1 MNRVVIAGTHSGA
14 GKTTVT
20 AGLLAALWKKGLSVQ
35 PFKVG
40 PDYIDTGYHAVAAGR
55 MSYNLD
61 LWMMPAPNILQLF
74 RHGMDGI
81 DIGVI
86 EGVMGLYDGVG
97 STPEGS
103 TAEIAKLLKAPVILV
118 VDAGGMSTSAAAQ
131 VLGYKSFDRDLR
143 LAGVIVNN
151 VGSEHH
157 YKLVKDAV
165 ESYTDVPA
173 LGFLPRDRS
182 VELPSRHLGLLPA
195 EEMERH
201 AEIIEKTAGLVR
213 EWIDLDQ
220 VTALARSAG
229 PLPQVTPIAFKRG
242 KPVQIA
248 VARDESFSFY
258 YRSTLELLASQGAEL
273 RYFSPMKDGRLPE
286 NIDGLYLGGGFP
298 EVFAGELAA
307 NRDLLNDI
315 NNKLKEGLYCY
326 AECGGFMYLTES
338 ITSKNGEKH
347 TMACFFDG
355 HTVMTNRL
363 QRFGYVDIEFT
374 GDNVLGKA
382 GQKARGHEFHHSLV
396 EGITCPTTYLVKS
409 ALSGGQWHC
418 GYRRAN
424 TLAAYAHIDFWGYP
438 GLARHFLDRCL
449 GVDG

>member
-1 MNRVVIAGTHSGA
+1 MKRIVIAGTHSGS
-14 GKTTVT
+14 GKTTIT
-20 AGLLAALWKKGLSVQ
+20 AGLLAALRKKGLKVQ

-61 LWMMPAPNILQLF
+61 FWMMPQPNIVQLF
-74 RHGMDGI
+74 KHGMEGMDF
-81 DIGVI
+81 GVI

-103 TAEIAKLLKAPVILV
+103 TAEIAKLLNAPVLLII
-118 VDAGGMSTSAAAQ
+118 DAGGMSTSAAAQ
-131 VLGYKSFDRDLR
+131 VLGYKSFDRNLR
-143 LAGVIVNN
+143 LAGVIINN

-157 YKLVKDAV
+157 YKLVKEAI
-165 ESYTDVPA
+165 EAYTGVPA
-173 LGFLPRDRS
+173 LGFLPRDRE
-182 VELPSRHLGLLPA
+182 VTLPSRHLGLLPA

-201 AEIIEKTAGLVR
+201 AEIIDKAAALVQ

-220 VTALARSAG
+220 VIALGGSAG
-229 PLPQVTPIAFKRG
+229 PLPPVSPLAFESGR
-242 KPVQIA
+242 PVQIA

-258 YRSTLELLASQGAEL
+258 YRSTLEVLAALGAEL
-273 RYFSPMKDGRLPE
+273 RYFSPMKDSSLPE

-298 EVFAGELAA
+298 EVFAGKLSG
-307 NRDLLNDI
+307 NRSLLEDI
-315 NNKLKEGLYCY
+315 NRKLGAGLHCY

-338 ITSKNGEKH
+338 ITGKNGETH
-347 TMACFFDG
+347 PMAGFFDG
-355 HTVMTNRL
+355 NTIMTDRL

-374 GDNVLGKA
+374 ADNVLGKA
-382 GQKARGHEFHHSLV
+382 GQRARGHEFHHSLV
-396 EGITCPTTYLVKS
+396 EGITCPATYLIKS
-409 ALSGGQWHC
+409 AFSGSQWHC

-438 GLARHFLDRCL
+438 GLARHFLDTCR
-449 GVDG
+449 G

>member
-1 MNRVVIAGTHSGA
+1 MKRIVIAGTHSGS
-14 GKTTVT
+14 GKTTIT
-20 AGLLAALWKKGLSVQ
+20 AGLLAALRKKGLIVQ

-61 LWMMPAPNILQLF
+61 FWMMPQPNIIQLF
-74 RHGMDGI
+74 IHGMKDI
-81 DIGVI
+81 DFGVI

-103 TAEIAKLLKAPVILV
+103 TAEIAKLLNAPVLLV

-131 VLGYKSFDRDLR
+131 VLGYKTFDRDLR

-157 YKLVKDAV
+157 YKLVKEAI
-165 ESYTDVPA
+165 EAYTGVPA

-182 VELPSRHLGLLPA
+182 VTLPSRHLGLLPA

-201 AEIIEKTAGLVR
+201 AEIIDKAAALVQ

-220 VTALARSAG
+220 IIALGGSAG
-229 PLPQVTPIAFKRG
+229 PLPSVSPLAFEGGR
-242 KPVQIA
+242 PVKIA

-258 YRSTLELLASQGAEL
+258 YRSTLEVLAALGAEL
-273 RYFSPMKDGRLPE
+273 RYFSPIKDSRLPE

-298 EVFAGELAA
+298 EVFAGKLSA
-307 NRDLLNDI
+307 NRSLLEDI
-315 NNKLKEGLYCY
+315 NRKLGAGLHCY

-338 ITSKNGEKH
+338 ITGKNGEMH
-347 TMACFFDG
+347 PMAGFFDG
-355 HTVMTNRL
+355 HTIMTDRL

-374 GDNVLGKA
+374 ADNVLGKA
-382 GQKARGHEFHHSLV
+382 GQSARGHEFHHSLV
-396 EGITCPTTYLVKS
+396 EGITSPATYLIKS
-409 ALSGGQWHC
+409 ALSGSQWHC

-438 GLARHFLDRCL
+438 DLARHFLDTCR
-449 GVDG
+449 G

>member
-1 MNRVVIAGTHSGA
+1 MNRILIAGTHSGA
-14 GKTTVT
+14 GKTTIT
-20 AGLLAALWKKGLSVQ
+20 AGLLAALRKKGLKVQ
-35 PFKVG
+35 PYKVG

-61 LWMMPAPNILQLF
+61 FWMMPQPNIIQLF
-74 RHGMDGI
+74 KHGMEGI
-81 DIGVI
+81 DFGVI

-103 TAEIAKLLKAPVILV
+103 TAEIAKLLNAPVLLV

-131 VLGYKSFDRDLR
+131 VLGYKTFDRDIR
-143 LAGVIVNN
+143 LAGVIINN

-157 YKLVKDAV
+157 YKLVKEAIQ
-165 ESYTDVPA
+165 SYTGVPV
-173 LGFLPRDRS
+173 LGFLPKDKS

-201 AEIIEKTAGLVR
+201 AEIIDKAAALVQ

-220 VTALARSAG
+220 VIALGGSAG
-229 PLPQVTPIAFKRG
+229 PLPPVSPLAFERGRPVT
-242 KPVQIA
+242 IA

-258 YRSTLELLASQGAEL
+258 YRSTLEILTALGAEL
-273 RYFSPMKDGRLPE
+273 CYFSPMKDVSLPE

-298 EVFAGELAA
+298 EVFAGKLSA
-307 NRDLLNDI
+307 NRSLLEDI
-315 NNKLKEGLYCY
+315 NRKLGAGLHCY

-338 ITSKNGEKH
+338 ITGKNGEMNP
-347 TMACFFDG
+347 MAGFFDG
-355 HTVMTNRL
+355 HTIMTDRL

-374 GDNVLGKA
+374 ADNVLGKA
-382 GQKARGHEFHHSLV
+382 GQSARGHEFHHSLV
-396 EGITCPTTYLVKS
+396 EGVTCPTTYLIKS
-409 ALSGGQWHC
+409 AFSGLHWPC
-418 GYRRAN
+418 GYLRSN

-438 GLARHFLDRCL
+438 DLARHFLDTCL
-449 GVDG
+449 V

>member
-1 MNRVVIAGTHSGA
+1 MKRIVIAGTHSGS
-14 GKTTVT
+14 GKTTIT
-20 AGLLAALWKKGLSVQ
+20 AGLLAALRKKGLKVQ

-61 LWMMPAPNILQLF
+61 FWMMPQPNIIQLF
-74 RHGMDGI
+74 IHGMEGMDF
-81 DIGVI
+81 GVI

-103 TAEIAKLLKAPVILV
+103 TAEIAKLLNAPVLLI

-131 VLGYKSFDRDLR
+131 VLGYKSFDKDLR

-157 YKLVKDAV
+157 YKLVKQAI
-165 ESYTDVPA
+165 ETYTGVPA
-173 LGFLPRDRS
+173 LGFLPRDRE
-182 VELPSRHLGLLPA
+182 VTLPSRHLGLLPA

-201 AEIIEKTAGLVR
+201 AEIIEKAAGLVR

-220 VTALARSAG
+220 VIALGGSAG
-229 PLPQVTPIAFKRG
+229 PLPSASPLAFESG
-242 KPVQIA
+242 APVQIA

-258 YRSTLELLASQGAEL
+258 YRSTLEVLAALGAEL
-273 RYFSPMKDGRLPE
+273 RYFSPMKDSSLPD

-298 EVFAGELAA
+298 EVFAGKLSA
-307 NRDLLNDI
+307 NRSLLEDI
-315 NNKLKEGLYCY
+315 NRKLGAGLHCY

-338 ITSKNGEKH
+338 IAGKNGEMH
-347 TMACFFDG
+347 PMAGFFDG
-355 HTVMTNRL
+355 HTIMTDRL

-374 GDNVLGKA
+374 ADNVLGKA
-382 GQKARGHEFHHSLV
+382 GQSARGHEFHHSLV
-396 EGITCPTTYLVKS
+396 EGITCPTTYLIKS
-409 ALSGGQWHC
+409 ALSGSQWHC

-438 GLARHFLDRCL
+438 DLARHFLDMCR
-449 GVDG
+449 G

>member
-1 MNRVVIAGTHSGA
+1 MNRLLIAGTYSGA

-61 LWMMPAPNILQLF
+61 LWMMPAQNILQLF
-74 RHGMDGI
+74 RHGMDGM
-81 DIGVI
+81 DIGII

-103 TAEIAKLLKAPVILV
+103 TAEIAKMLKAPVILV

-131 VLGYKSFDRDLR
+131 VLGYKTFDRDLS

-157 YKLVKDAV
+157 YRLVRDAIQ
-165 ESYTDVPA
+165 SYTGVPV

-182 VELPSRHLGLLPA
+182 VALPSRHLGLLPA

-220 VTALARSAG
+220 VIALGGSSG
-229 PLPQVTPIAFKRG
+229 PLPPVTPFAFKRG
-242 KPVQIA
+242 KPVQIG

-258 YRSTLELLASQGAEL
+258 YRSTLELLSSQGAEL
-273 RYFSPMKDGRLPE
+273 CYFSPMKDGRLPE

-298 EVFAGELAA
+298 EVFAGELAS
-307 NRDLLNDI
+307 NRDLLEDI
-315 NNKLKEGLYCY
+315 NRKLKEGLHCY
-326 AECGGFMYLTES
+326 AECGGFMYLTGS
-338 ITSKNGEKH
+338 ITAKDGEKH
-347 TMACFFDG
+347 PMAGFFDG
-355 HTVMTNRL
+355 HTFMTDRL

-374 GDNVLGKA
+374 GENVLGKA

-396 EGITCPTTYLVKS
+396 EGITYPATYLIKS
-409 ALSGGQWHC
+409 AFSGGRWHC

-438 GLARHFLDRCL
+438 DLASYFLDLCRS
-449 GVDG
+449 

>member
-55 MSYNLD
+55 TSYNLD

-74 RHGMDGI
+74 SHGMDGI

-103 TAEIAKLLKAPVILV
+103 TAEIARMLKAPVILV
-118 VDAGGMSTSAAAQ
+118 IDAGGMSTSAAAQ

-151 VGSEHH
+151 VGNEHH
-157 YKLVKDAV
+157 YRLVKDAIQ
-165 ESYTDVPA
+165 SYTGVPA
-173 LGFLPRDRS
+173 LGFLPRDAS
-182 VELPSRHLGLLPA
+182 ISLPSRHLGLLPA

-201 AEIIEKTAGLVR
+201 AEVIDRAARLVQK
-213 EWIDLDQ
+213 WIDLDQ
-220 VTALARSAG
+220 VIALGGSAG
-229 PLPQVTPIAFKRG
+229 PLPPASPFTLKKGTP
-242 KPVQIA
+242 VSIA
-248 VARDESFSFY
+248 VARDDSFSFY
-258 YRSTLELLASQGAEL
+258 YRSTLEILTAMGAEL
-273 RYFSPMKDGRLPE
+273 CYFSPMKDGSLPE

-298 EVFAGELAA
+298 EVFAESLAA
-307 NRDLLNDI
+307 NRGLLEDI
-315 NNKLKEGLYCY
+315 TRRLKGGLHCY
-326 AECGGFMYLTES
+326 AECGGFMYLTQS
-338 ITSKNGEKH
+338 ITAKNGEKH
-347 TMACFFDG
+347 TMAGFFDG
-355 HTVMTNRL
+355 HTLMTDRL

-374 GDNVLGKA
+374 GENELGKT

-396 EGITCPTTYLVKS
+396 EGITCPATYLVKS
-409 ALSGGQWHC
+409 ALSGNQWRC

-438 GLARHFLDRCL
+438 ELARYFLNRCL
-449 GVDG
+449 GTAV

>member
-1 MNRVVIAGTHSGA
+1 MKRIVIAGTHSGA
-14 GKTTVT
+14 GKTTIT
-20 AGLLAALWKKGLSVQ
+20 AGLLAALRKKGLKVQ

-61 LWMMPAPNILQLF
+61 FWMMPAANILQLF
-74 RHGMDGI
+74 RHGMEGM

-103 TAEIAKLLKAPVILV
+103 TAEIAKLLNAPVLLV

-131 VLGYKSFDRDLR
+131 VLGYKSFDKDLC

-151 VGSEHH
+151 VGNEHH
-157 YKLVKDAV
+157 YKLVKEAIQA
-165 ESYTDVPA
+165 YTGVPA
-173 LGFLPRDRS
+173 LGFLPHDREVS
-182 VELPSRHLGLLPA
+182 LPSRHLGLLPA

-201 AEIIEKTAGLVR
+201 TEIIDKAAVLVQ

-220 VTALARSAG
+220 VIALGGSAG
-229 PLPQVTPIAFKRG
+229 PLPSVSPLAIESGR
-242 KPVQIA
+242 PVQIA

-258 YRSTLELLASQGAEL
+258 YRSTLEVLAALGAEL
-273 RYFSPMKDGRLPE
+273 RYFSPMKDSRLPE

-298 EVFAGELAA
+298 EVFAGELSA
-307 NRDLLNDI
+307 NRSLLEDI
-315 NNKLKEGLYCY
+315 NRKLGAGLHCY

-338 ITSKNGEKH
+338 ITGKNGKMH
-347 TMACFFDG
+347 PMAGFFDG
-355 HTVMTNRL
+355 HIMMTDRL

-374 GDNVLGKA
+374 ADNVLGNA
-382 GQKARGHEFHHSLV
+382 GQRARGHEFHHSLV
-396 EGITCPTTYLVKS
+396 EGITCPATYLVKS
-409 ALSGGQWHC
+409 ALSGSQWQC
-418 GYRRAN
+418 GYRRVN

-438 GLARHFLDRCL
+438 DLARHFLDMCR
-449 GVDG
+449 G

>member
-1 MNRVVIAGTHSGA
+1 MKRIVIAGTHSGS
-14 GKTTVT
+14 GKTTIT
-20 AGLLAALWKKGLSVQ
+20 AGLLAALRKKGLKVQ

-55 MSYNLD
+55 ISYNLD
-61 LWMMPAPNILQLF
+61 FWTMPQPNIIQLF
-74 RHGMDGI
+74 IHGMEGI
-81 DIGVI
+81 DFGVI

-103 TAEIAKLLKAPVILV
+103 TAEIAKLLNAPVLLV

-131 VLGYKSFDRDLR
+131 VLGYKSFDQDLR

-157 YKLVKDAV
+157 YKLVKEAIV
-165 ESYTDVPA
+165 AYTGVPV
-173 LGFLPRDRS
+173 LGFLPKNKL

-195 EEMERH
+195 EEMEQH
-201 AEIIEKTAGLVR
+201 AEIIDKTARLVQ

-220 VTALARSAG
+220 IIALGGSAG
-229 PLPQVTPIAFKRG
+229 PLPSVSPLAFESG
-242 KPVQIA
+242 APVQIA

-258 YRSTLELLASQGAEL
+258 YRSTLEVLVALGAEL
-273 RYFSPMKDGRLPE
+273 RYFSPMKDSRLPE

-298 EVFAGELAA
+298 EVFAGKLSA
-307 NRDLLNDI
+307 NRSLLEDI
-315 NNKLKEGLYCY
+315 NCKLGAGLHCY

-338 ITSKNGEKH
+338 ITGKNGEMH
-347 TMACFFDG
+347 PMAGFFDG
-355 HTVMTNRL
+355 HTIMTDRL

-374 GDNVLGKA
+374 ADNVLGKA
-382 GQKARGHEFHHSLV
+382 GQSARGHEFHHSLV
-396 EGITCPTTYLVKS
+396 EGITCPATYLIKS
-409 ALSGGQWHC
+409 AFSGSQWHC

-438 GLARHFLDRCL
+438 GLARHFLDTCR
-449 GVDG
+449 G

>member
-1 MNRVVIAGTHSGA
+1 MKRIVIAGTHSGS
-14 GKTTVT
+14 GKTTIT
-20 AGLLAALWKKGLSVQ
+20 AGLLAALRKKGLKVQ

-61 LWMMPAPNILQLF
+61 FWMMPAENILQLF
-74 RHGMDGI
+74 GHGMEGM

-86 EGVMGLYDGVG
+86 EGVMGLYDGIG

-103 TAEIAKLLKAPVILV
+103 TAEIAKLLNAPVLLV

-157 YKLVKDAV
+157 YKLVKEAI
-165 ESYTDVPA
+165 ETYTGVPA
-173 LGFLPRDRS
+173 LGFLPRNRE
-182 VELPSRHLGLLPA
+182 VTLPSRHLGLLPA

-201 AEIIEKTAGLVR
+201 AEIINKAAGLVQ
-213 EWIDLDQ
+213 EWIDLDR
-220 VTALARSAG
+220 VIALGRTAG
-229 PLPQVTPIAFKRG
+229 PLPSVSPLIFNSGR
-242 KPVQIA
+242 PVHIA

-258 YRSTLELLASQGAEL
+258 YRSTLEVLAALGAEL
-273 RYFSPMKDGRLPE
+273 RYFSPMKDGCLPDK
-286 NIDGLYLGGGFP
+286 IDGLYLGGGFP
-298 EVFAGELAA
+298 EVFAGKLAA
-307 NRDLLNDI
+307 NRSLLEDI
-315 NNKLKEGLYCY
+315 NRKLGSGLHCY

-338 ITSKNGEKH
+338 IKEKNGEIH
-347 TMACFFDG
+347 SMAGFFDG
-355 HTVMTNRL
+355 HTMMTDRL

-374 GDNVLGKA
+374 ADNVLGKA
-382 GQKARGHEFHHSLV
+382 GHRARGHEFHHSLV
-396 EGITCPTTYLVKS
+396 EGITCPATYLIKS
-409 ALSGGQWHC
+409 AFSGGQWQC

-438 GLARHFLDRCL
+438 DLARHFLDKCR
-449 GVDG
+449 G

>member
-74 RHGMDGI
+74 SHGMDGI

-103 TAEIAKLLKAPVILV
+103 TAEIAKLLNAPVILV

-131 VLGYKSFDRDLR
+131 VLGYKTFDRDLR

-157 YKLVKDAV
+157 YKLVRDAV
-165 ESYTDVPA
+165 ESYTGIPV

-195 EEMERH
+195 QEMERH

-229 PLPQVTPIAFKRG
+229 PLPPVSPYAFERG
-242 KPVQIA
+242 RPVQIA

-273 RYFSPMKDGRLPE
+273 RYFSPMKDGCLPE

-298 EVFAGELAA
+298 EVFAGDLSA
-307 NRDLLNDI
+307 NRYLLEDI
-315 NNKLKEGLYCY
+315 NRKLEEGLYCY

-338 ITSKNGEKH
+338 ITGKNGKKYP
-347 TMACFFDG
+347 MAGFFNG
-355 HTVMTNRL
+355 HTVMTDRL

-374 GDNVLGKA
+374 GENVLGKA

-396 EGITCPTTYLVKS
+396 EGITYPATYLIKS
-409 ALSGGQWHC
+409 AFSGGHWHC

-438 GLARHFLDRCL
+438 ELARHFLDLCR
-449 GVDG
+449 GSVI

>member
-1 MNRVVIAGTHSGA
+1 MKRIVIAGTHSGS
-14 GKTTVT
+14 GKTTIT
-20 AGLLAALWKKGLSVQ
+20 AGLLAALRKKGLKVQ

-55 MSYNLD
+55 ISYNLD
-61 LWMMPAPNILQLF
+61 FWMMPQPNIIQLF
-74 RHGMDGI
+74 IHGMEGI
-81 DIGVI
+81 DFGVI

-103 TAEIAKLLKAPVILV
+103 TAEIAKLLNAPVLLV

-131 VLGYKSFDRDLR
+131 VLGYKSFDQDLR

-157 YKLVKDAV
+157 YKLVKEAIV
-165 ESYTDVPA
+165 AYTGVPV
-173 LGFLPRDRS
+173 LGFLPKNKL

-195 EEMERH
+195 EEMEQH
-201 AEIIEKTAGLVR
+201 AEIIDKTARLVQ

-220 VTALARSAG
+220 IIALGGSAG
-229 PLPQVTPIAFKRG
+229 PLPSVSPLAFESG
-242 KPVQIA
+242 APVQIA

-258 YRSTLELLASQGAEL
+258 YRSTLEVLVALGAEL
-273 RYFSPMKDGRLPE
+273 RYFSPMKDSRLPE

-298 EVFAGELAA
+298 EVFAGKLSA
-307 NRDLLNDI
+307 NRSLLEDI
-315 NNKLKEGLYCY
+315 NCKLGAGLHCY

-338 ITSKNGEKH
+338 ITGKNGEMH
-347 TMACFFDG
+347 PMAGFFDG
-355 HTVMTNRL
+355 HTIMTDRL

-374 GDNVLGKA
+374 ADNVLGKA
-382 GQKARGHEFHHSLV
+382 GQSARGHEFHHSLV
-396 EGITCPTTYLVKS
+396 EGITCPATYLIKS
-409 ALSGGQWHC
+409 AFSGSQWHC

-438 GLARHFLDRCL
+438 GLARHFLDTCR
-449 GVDG
+449 G

>member
-1 MNRVVIAGTHSGA
+1 MNRLVIAGTHSGS

-20 AGLLAALWKKGLSVQ
+20 AGLLAALRKKGLKVQ

-61 LWMMPAPNILQLF
+61 FWMMPSLNIRQLF
-74 RHGMDGI
+74 AHGMEGMDFGI
-81 DIGVI
+81 I

-103 TAEIAKLLKAPVILV
+103 TAAIARLLKAPVILII
-118 VDAGGMSTSAAAQ
+118 DAAGMSTSAAAQ

-157 YKLVKDAV
+157 YKLVKEAIQA
-165 ESYTDVPA
+165 YTGVPA
-173 LGFLPRDRS
+173 LGFLPRDKS
-182 VELPSRHLGLLPA
+182 VALPSRHLGLLPA

-201 AEIIEKTAGLVR
+201 AEIIDRSAGLVQ

-220 VTALARSAG
+220 IINLGSTAE
-229 PLPQVTPIAFKRG
+229 PLPPVSPLTFERG
-242 KPVQIA
+242 KPVKIA
-248 VARDESFSFY
+248 VARDQSFSFY
-258 YRSTLELLASQGAEL
+258 YRGTLEILETQGAEFQL
-273 RYFSPMKDGRLPE
+273 FSPLLDNRLPE

-298 EVFAGELAA
+298 EIFAGKLAA
-307 NRDLLNDI
+307 NRGLLEDI
-315 NNKLKEGLYCY
+315 GRRLKEGLPCY
-326 AECGGFMYLTES
+326 AECGGFMYLTEY
-338 ITSKNGEKH
+338 ITVKNGEKH
-347 TMACFFDG
+347 SMVGFFDG
-355 HTVMTNRL
+355 HTIMTDRL
-363 QRFGYVDIEFT
+363 QRFGYVEIEFT
-374 GDNVLGKA
+374 GENVLGKV

-396 EGITCPTTYLVKS
+396 EGITYPTTYLIKS
-409 ALSGGQWHC
+409 AFSGSHWNC

-424 TLAAYAHIDFWGYP
+424 TLAAYTHIDFWGYP
-438 GLARHFLDRCL
+438 DLARHFLDRCR
-449 GVDG
+449 GAAC

>member
-1 MNRVVIAGTHSGA
+1 MNRVVIAGTHSGS

-103 TAEIAKLLKAPVILV
+103 TAEIARMLKAPVILV

-157 YKLVKDAV
+157 YRLVKDAIQ
-165 ESYTDVPA
+165 SYTGVQA
-173 LGFLPRDRS
+173 LGFLPRDAS
-182 VELPSRHLGLLPA
+182 ISLPSRHLGLLPA

-201 AEIIEKTAGLVR
+201 VEIIDRTARLVQ

-220 VTALARSAG
+220 VIALGGSAG
-229 PLPQVTPIAFKRG
+229 PLPPAGPFTLKKGAPAS
-242 KPVQIA
+242 IA

-258 YRSTLELLASQGAEL
+258 YRSTLEILTALGAEL
-273 RYFSPMKDGRLPE
+273 RYFSPMKDGSLPE

-298 EVFAGELAA
+298 EVFAEGLAA
-307 NRDLLNDI
+307 NRGLLEDI
-315 NNKLKEGLYCY
+315 TRRLKEGLLCY
-326 AECGGFMYLTES
+326 AECGGFMYLTQS
-338 ITSKNGEKH
+338 ITAMNGEKH
-347 TMACFFDG
+347 TMAGFFDG
-355 HTVMTNRL
+355 HTVMTGRL

-374 GDNVLGKA
+374 GENVLGKA

-396 EGITCPTTYLVKS
+396 EGITRPATYLVKS
-409 ALSGGQWHC
+409 ALSGEQWRC

-438 GLARHFLDRCL
+438 GLARHFLDSCL
-449 GVDG
+449 GAAG

>member
-1 MNRVVIAGTHSGA
+1 MNRLVIAGTHSGS

-20 AGLLAALWKKGLSVQ
+20 AGLLAALRKKGLKVQ

-61 LWMMPAPNILQLF
+61 FWMMPSPNIMQLF
-74 RHGMDGI
+74 AHGMEGMDF
-81 DIGVI
+81 GVI

-103 TAEIAKLLKAPVILV
+103 TAAIAKLLKVPVILII
-118 VDAGGMSTSAAAQ
+118 DAAGMSTSAAAQ
-131 VLGYKSFDRDLR
+131 VLGYKSFDQDLR

-151 VGSEHH
+151 VGGEHH
-157 YKLVKDAV
+157 YKLVKEAIQA
-165 ESYTDVPA
+165 YTGVPA
-173 LGFLPRDRS
+173 LGFLPRDKS
-182 VELPSRHLGLLPA
+182 VALPSRHLGLLPA

-201 AEIIEKTAGLVR
+201 AEIIDKAAGLVQ

-220 VTALARSAG
+220 VINLSGTAE
-229 PLPQVTPIAFKRG
+229 PLPPVSPLAFEIGR
-242 KPVQIA
+242 PVRIA

-258 YRSTLELLASQGAEL
+258 YRGTLELLAGQGAEL
-273 RYFSPMKDGRLPE
+273 CYFSPMKDDRLPE

-298 EVFAGELAA
+298 EVFAGDLAA
-307 NRDLLNDI
+307 NRGLLEDI
-315 NNKLKEGLYCY
+315 GRRLKEGLHCY
-326 AECGGFMYLTES
+326 AECGGFMYLTEG
-338 ITSKNGEKH
+338 ITAKNGEKH
-347 TMACFFDG
+347 TMAGFFDG
-355 HTVMTNRL
+355 RTIMTDRL

-374 GDNVLGKA
+374 GENVLGKA
-382 GQKARGHEFHHSLV
+382 GQKARGHEFHHSII
-396 EGITCPTTYLVKS
+396 EGITCPATYLVKS
-409 ALSGGQWHC
+409 AFSGRRWHC

-438 GLARHFLDRCL
+438 DLARHFLDLCR
-449 GVDG
+449 GAAN

>member
-1 MNRVVIAGTHSGA
+1 MNRVLIAGTHSGA
-14 GKTTVT
+14 GKTTIT
-20 AGLLAALWKKGLSVQ
+20 AGLLAALRKKGLKVQ

-61 LWMMPAPNILQLF
+61 NWMMPQPNIIQLF
-74 RHGMDGI
+74 KHGMAGMDF
-81 DIGVI
+81 GVI

-103 TAEIAKLLKAPVILV
+103 TAEIAKLLNTPVLLII
-118 VDAGGMSTSAAAQ
+118 DAGGMSASAAAM
-131 VLGYKSFDRDLR
+131 VSGYKSFDRDLR
-143 LAGVIVNN
+143 LGGVVVNN

-157 YKLVKDAV
+157 YKLVKEAV
-165 ESYTDVPA
+165 QAYTGIPV
-173 LGFLPRDRS
+173 LGFLPKDKS

-201 AEIIEKTAGLVR
+201 AEIINKTARLVQ

-220 VTALARSAG
+220 VIALGESAG
-229 PLPQVTPIAFKRG
+229 PLPSVSPLAFKSGR
-242 KPVQIA
+242 PVQIA

-258 YRSTLELLASQGAEL
+258 YRSTLEILTALGAEL
-273 RYFSPMKDGRLPE
+273 CYFSPMKDGHLPD

-298 EVFAGELAA
+298 EVFAGKLAA
-307 NRDLLNDI
+307 NRSLLEDI
-315 NNKLKEGLYCY
+315 TGKLKKGLFCY

-338 ITSKNGEKH
+338 ITGKSGETH
-347 TMACFFDG
+347 PMAGFFDG
-355 HTVMTNRL
+355 HTIMTDRL

-374 GDNVLGKA
+374 ADNVLGKA
-382 GQKARGHEFHHSLV
+382 GRRARGHEFHHSLV
-396 EGITCPTTYLVKS
+396 EGITCPATYLIKS
-409 ALSGGQWHC
+409 ALSGSQWHC

-438 GLARHFLDRCL
+438 DLARYFLDMCR
-449 GVDG
+449 G

>member
-1 MNRVVIAGTHSGA
+1 MDRLVIAGTHSGA

-20 AGLLAALWKKGLSVQ
+20 AGLLAALWKRGLSVQ

-61 LWMMPAPNILQLF
+61 LWMMPATNILQLF
-74 RHGMDGI
+74 RHGMDGM
-81 DIGVI
+81 DIGII

-103 TAEIAKLLKAPVILV
+103 TAEIAKLLQAPVVLV
-118 VDAGGMSTSAAAQ
+118 VNAGGMSASAAAQ
-131 VLGYKSFDRDLR
+131 VLGYKTFDRSLR

-151 VGSEHH
+151 VGSERH
-157 YKLVKDAV
+157 YKLVKEAV
-165 ESYTDVPA
+165 ESYTGIPA

-201 AEIIEKTAGLVR
+201 AEIIEKAAGLAR
-213 EWIDLDQ
+213 EWIDLDR
-220 VTALARSAG
+220 VIALGRSAG
-229 PLPQVTPIAFKRG
+229 PLPPASPFTFERG
-242 KPVQIA
+242 GPVRIA

-258 YRSTLELLASQGAEL
+258 YRGTLELLAAMGAEL
-273 RYFSPMKDGRLPE
+273 CCFSPMKDAGLPE
-286 NIDGLYLGGGFP
+286 SIDGLYLGGGFP
-298 EVFAGELAA
+298 EMFAGDLAA
-307 NRDLLNDI
+307 NRSLLDDI
-315 NNKLKEGLYCY
+315 NRKLKDGLYCY

-338 ITSKNGEKH
+338 ITTKNGEKNP
-347 TMACFFDG
+347 MAGFFDG
-355 HTVMTNRL
+355 HTVMTDRL

-382 GQKARGHEFHHSLV
+382 GQIARGHEFHHSLV
-396 EGITCPTTYLVKS
+396 EGITYPPTYLVKS
-409 ALSGGQWHC
+409 TLSGGQWRC

-438 GLARHFLDRCL
+438 ELARHFLDLCR
-449 GVDG
+449 G

>member
-1 MNRVVIAGTHSGA
+1 MNRIVIAGTHSGA
-14 GKTTVT
+14 GKTTIT
-20 AGLLAALWKKGLSVQ
+20 AGLLAALRKKGLKVQ

-61 LWMMPAPNILQLF
+61 FWMMPQPNIIQLF
-74 RHGMDGI
+74 KHGMEGMDF
-81 DIGVI
+81 GVI
-86 EGVMGLYDGVG
+86 EGVMGLYDGIG

-103 TAEIAKLLKAPVILV
+103 TAEIAKLLDAPVLLI

-131 VLGYKSFDRDLR
+131 VLGYKSFDHDLR

-157 YKLVKDAV
+157 YRLVKEAV
-165 ESYTDVPA
+165 QSYTGVPV
-173 LGFLPRDRS
+173 LGFLPKNKS

-201 AEIIEKTAGLVR
+201 VEIIEKAAVLVQ

-220 VTALARSAG
+220 VITLGGSAG
-229 PLPQVTPIAFKRG
+229 SLPSVSPLTFASGR
-242 KPVQIA
+242 PVQIA

-258 YRSTLELLASQGAEL
+258 YRSTLEILTALGAEL
-273 RYFSPMKDGRLPE
+273 CYFSPMKDGNLPE

-298 EVFAGELAA
+298 EVFAGKLAA
-307 NRDLLNDI
+307 NRSLLEDI
-315 NNKLKEGLYCY
+315 NRKLGAGLHCY
-326 AECGGFMYLTES
+326 AECGGFMYLTDS
-338 ITSKNGEKH
+338 ITGKNGEMH
-347 TMACFFDG
+347 PMAGFFDG
-355 HTVMTNRL
+355 HTIMTDRL

-374 GDNVLGKA
+374 ADNVLGKA
-382 GQKARGHEFHHSLV
+382 GQRARGHEFHHSLV
-396 EGITCPTTYLVKS
+396 EGITYPTTYLIKS
-409 ALSGGQWHC
+409 AFSGQRWNC

-438 GLARHFLDRCL
+438 DLARHFLGLCR
-449 GVDG
+449 G

>member
-1 MNRVVIAGTHSGA
+1 MNRLVIAGTHSGA
-14 GKTTVT
+14 GKTTVA
-20 AGLLAALWKKGLSVQ
+20 AGLLAALRKKGLRVQ

-61 LWMMPAPNILQLF
+61 FWMMPPQHILQLF
-74 RHGMDGI
+74 RHGMEGMDF
-81 DIGVI
+81 GVI
-86 EGVMGLYDGVG
+86 EGVMGLYDGIG

-103 TAEIAKLLKAPVILV
+103 TAAMAKLLNTPVILII
-118 VDAGGMSTSAAAQ
+118 DAGGMSTSAAAQ
-131 VLGYKSFDRDLR
+131 VLGYKSFDQDLR

-157 YKLVKDAV
+157 YKLVKEAV
-165 ESYTDVPA
+165 QAYTGIPA
-173 LGFLPRDRS
+173 LGFLPRDKS
-182 VELPSRHLGLLPA
+182 VVLPSRHLGLLPA

-201 AEIIEKTAGLVR
+201 AEIIEKAAGLVQ

-220 VTALARSAG
+220 VIKLGHTAGSLPPASPLAFAKGR
-229 PLPQVTPIAFKRG
+229 
-242 KPVQIA
+242 PVKIA

-258 YRSTLELLASQGAEL
+258 YRGTLEILAALGAEL
-273 RYFSPMKDGRLPE
+273 HHFSPMKDVSLPE
-286 NIDGLYLGGGFP
+286 NIGGLYLGGGFP
-298 EVFAGELAA
+298 EVFAGALAA
-307 NRDLLNDI
+307 NKSLLEDI
-315 NNKLKEGLYCY
+315 TRRLKGGLHCY

-338 ITSKNGEKH
+338 ITVKNGEKH
-347 TMACFFDG
+347 PMAGFFDG
-355 HTVMTNRL
+355 HTIMTDRL

-374 GDNVLGKA
+374 GENVLGKE
-382 GQKARGHEFHHSLV
+382 GQTARGHEFHHSLID
-396 EGITCPTTYLVKS
+396 GITYPTTYLVKS
-409 ALSGGQWHC
+409 AFSGRQWHC

-449 GVDG
+449 GATG

>member
-20 AGLLAALWKKGLSVQ
+20 AGLLSALRKMRLTVQ

-61 LWMMPAPNILQLF
+61 SWMMPPKNITQLF
-74 RHGMDGI
+74 MHGMRGMDF
-81 DIGVI
+81 GVI

-97 STPEGS
+97 ITPAGS
-103 TAEIAKLLKAPVILV
+103 TAEIAKLLKAPVLLV
-118 VDAGGMSTSAAAQ
+118 VSAGGMSTSAAAQ

-151 VGSEHH
+151 VASEHH
-157 YKLVKDAV
+157 YKLVKEAIQA
-165 ESYTDVPA
+165 YTGVPV
-173 LGFLPRDRS
+173 LGFLPKDKS
-182 VELPSRHLGLLPA
+182 IELPSRHLGLLPA

-201 AEIIEKTAGLVR
+201 AEIIDRAAGLVR
-213 EWIDLDQ
+213 EWLDLDQ
-220 VTALARSAG
+220 IIDLGSTAG
-229 PLPQVTPIAFKRG
+229 PLPTVSPFAFEKSRPVT
-242 KPVQIA
+242 VA

-258 YRSTLELLASQGAEL
+258 YRGALELLAALGAEL
-273 RYFSPMKDGRLPE
+273 RYFSPLEDVSLPE

-298 EVFAGELAA
+298 EVFAGKLAA
-307 NRDLLNDI
+307 NRGLLEDI
-315 NNKLKEGLYCY
+315 GRKLKEGLPCY

-338 ITSKNGEKH
+338 ITAKNGEKH
-347 TMACFFDG
+347 SMAGFFDG
-355 HTVMTNRL
+355 HTIMTDRL

-374 GDNVLGKA
+374 GENVLGKA
-382 GQKARGHEFHHSLV
+382 GQNARGHEFHHSLI
-396 EGITCPTTYLVKS
+396 EGITYPTTYLVKS
-409 ALSGGQWHC
+409 ALSGQQWHC

-438 GLARHFLDRCL
+438 DLARRFLDLCR
-449 GVDG
+449 D

>member
-20 AGLLAALWKKGLSVQ
+20 AGLLAALRKKGLKVQ

-61 LWMMPAPNILQLF
+61 FWMMPAPNIIQLF
-74 RHGMDGI
+74 KHGMKGMDF
-81 DIGVI
+81 GVI

-103 TAEIAKLLKAPVILV
+103 TAEIAKLLNAPVLLV

-131 VLGYKSFDRDLR
+131 VLGYKSFDKDLR

-157 YKLVKDAV
+157 FKLVKKAI
-165 ESYTDVPA
+165 ETYTGVPVI
-173 LGFLPRDRS
+173 GFLPKDKS

-201 AEIIEKTAGLVR
+201 AEIIDKAAELVQ
-213 EWIDLDQ
+213 EWIDLDKIINLGS
-220 VTALARSAG
+220 TAG
-229 PLPQVTPIAFKRG
+229 PLPPNIPLAFKRG
-242 KPVQIA
+242 RPVQIA

-258 YRSTLELLASQGAEL
+258 YRSTLEVLAALGAEL
-273 RYFSPMKDGRLPE
+273 RYFSPLKDSRLPE

-298 EVFAGELAA
+298 EVFAGKLAA
-307 NRDLLNDI
+307 NRSLLEDI
-315 NNKLKEGLYCY
+315 GRKLKEGLLCY

-338 ITSKNGEKH
+338 ITAKNGEKH
-347 TMACFFDG
+347 SMAGFFDG
-355 HTVMTNRL
+355 HTIMTDRL

-374 GDNVLGKA
+374 GENVLGKA
-382 GQKARGHEFHHSLV
+382 GQNARGHEFHHSLI
-396 EGITCPTTYLVKS
+396 EGITFPTTYLVES
-409 ALSGGQWHC
+409 AFSGQQWHC

-438 GLARHFLDRCL
+438 DLARRFLNLCR
-449 GVDG
+449 G

>member
-1 MNRVVIAGTHSGA
+1 MNRVIIAGTHSGA

-61 LWMMPAPNILQLF
+61 LWMMPARNILQLF
-74 RHGMDGI
+74 RHGMDGM

-97 STPEGS
+97 STPESS
-103 TAEIAKLLKAPVILV
+103 TAEIAKLLNAPVILV
-118 VDAGGMSTSAAAQ
+118 VDAGGMSTSVAAQ
-131 VLGYKSFDRDLR
+131 VLGYKTFDRGLR

-151 VGSEHH
+151 VGSERH
-157 YKLVKDAV
+157 YKLVRDAV
-165 ESYTDVPA
+165 ESYTGIPV

-195 EEMERH
+195 QELERH
-201 AEIIEKTAGLVR
+201 TEIIEKTARLVR

-220 VTALARSAG
+220 VIALARSAR
-229 PLPQVTPIAFKRG
+229 PLPQVSPFAFESG

-258 YRSTLELLASQGAEL
+258 YRSTLELLASLGAEL
-273 RYFSPMKDGRLPE
+273 RYFSPRKDGRLPE
-286 NIDGLYLGGGFP
+286 SIDGLYLGGGFP
-298 EVFAGELAA
+298 EVFAGDLAA
-307 NRDLLNDI
+307 NGSLLEDI
-315 NNKLKEGLYCY
+315 NRKLKSGLFCY

-338 ITSKNGEKH
+338 ITAKNGEKYP
-347 TMACFFDG
+347 MAGFFDG
-355 HTVMTNRL
+355 HTFMTDRL

-374 GDNVLGKA
+374 GENVLGKV

-396 EGITCPTTYLVKS
+396 EGITCPATYLIKS
-409 ALSGGQWHC
+409 AFSGDRWQC

-438 GLARHFLDRCL
+438 KLARHFLDLCR
-449 GVDG
+449 G

>member
-1 MNRVVIAGTHSGA
+1 MNRILIAGTHSGA
-14 GKTTVT
+14 GKTTIT
-20 AGLLAALWKKGLSVQ
+20 AGLLAALRKKGLKVQ

-61 LWMMPAPNILQLF
+61 FWMMPQPNIVQLF
-74 RHGMDGI
+74 IHGMEGI
-81 DIGVI
+81 DFGVI

-103 TAEIAKLLKAPVILV
+103 TAEIAKLLNTPVLLV

-131 VLGYKSFDRDLR
+131 VLGYKTFDRDLR
-143 LAGVIVNN
+143 LAGVIINN

-157 YKLVKDAV
+157 YKLVKEAIQA
-165 ESYTDVPA
+165 YTGVPV
-173 LGFLPRDRS
+173 LGFLPKNKS

-201 AEIIEKTAGLVR
+201 AEIIDKAAALVQ

-220 VTALARSAG
+220 VIALGGSAG
-229 PLPQVTPIAFKRG
+229 PLPPVSPLAFERRRPVT
-242 KPVQIA
+242 IA

-258 YRSTLELLASQGAEL
+258 YRSTLEILTALGAEL
-273 RYFSPMKDGRLPE
+273 RYFSPMKDSRLPE

-298 EVFAGELAA
+298 EVFAGKLST
-307 NRDLLNDI
+307 NRSLLEDI
-315 NNKLKEGLYCY
+315 THKLKKGLHCY

-338 ITSKNGEKH
+338 ITAKNGDQH
-347 TMACFFDG
+347 PMAGFFDG
-355 HTVMTNRL
+355 HTIMTDRL

-374 GDNVLGKA
+374 ADNVLGKA
-382 GQKARGHEFHHSLV
+382 GQSARGHEFHHSLV
-396 EGITCPTTYLVKS
+396 EDVTCPATYLIKS
-409 ALSGGQWHC
+409 AFSGLHWPC

-438 GLARHFLDRCL
+438 DLARHFLDTCL
-449 GVDG
+449 G